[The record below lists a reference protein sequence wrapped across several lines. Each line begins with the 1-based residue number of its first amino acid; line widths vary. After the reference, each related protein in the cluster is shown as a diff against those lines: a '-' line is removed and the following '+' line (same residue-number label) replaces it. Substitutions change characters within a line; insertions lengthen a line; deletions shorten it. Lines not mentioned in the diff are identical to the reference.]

1 MNREEWLQTGEEA
14 MKLTMNDHDCC
25 LRCCADERATAE
37 EREFLS
43 YMASLAAARKP
54 VSQAEWLRMQAL
66 TGGALSTVTPI
77 QDRPKPLPRR

>member
-1 MNREEWLQTGEEA
+1 

-77 QDRPKPLPRR
+77 QDRPKVERGVIAQGYDGAWDLTA